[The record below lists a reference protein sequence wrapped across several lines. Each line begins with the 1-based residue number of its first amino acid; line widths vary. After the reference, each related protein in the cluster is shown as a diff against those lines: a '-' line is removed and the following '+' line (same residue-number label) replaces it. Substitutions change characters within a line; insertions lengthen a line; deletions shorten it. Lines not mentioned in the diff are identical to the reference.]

1 MRKHLNTI
9 ICAIDFSDYSRHT
22 LSYGIAFA
30 RVFDAHLFVAHVIDL
45 PSASMYGEAF
55 FPVEEQKERV
65 MAYAQEEISRLI
77 GDQSVRWEALISHG
91 HTADEIARMAEEK
104 DANLVIA
111 ATYGRSGLKRLV
123 LGSVTE
129 RLMQTLS
136 CPLLVVR
143 SPEHDFVSPTGREIS
158 LNRILVGCDFSSD
171 SLLALQYGL
180 SLAQEFEAELHLV
193 HVIEPPVYR
202 DLVRPEGKKAEEY
215 QTTLQERL
223 NRKLAEMVPEEARFW
238 CVPKSTLLAGQPHE
252 ELTKYAVVQ
261 NIDLIVLGVH
271 GRGLVE
277 GLLVGSTTDR
287 VIREGPCPVLSVR
300 PTKD

>member
-1 MRKHLNTI
+1 MRKDLKKI
-9 ICAIDFSDYSRHT
+9 ICAIDFSDYSNHT

-30 RVFDAHLFVAHVIDL
+30 RAFDAHLFVAHVIEL

-55 FPVEEQKERV
+55 FPVEEQKERI
-65 MAYAQEEISRLI
+65 MAYAQDEISRLI
-77 GDQSVRWEALISHG
+77 GDQPIRWQALISHG
-91 HTADEIARMAEEK
+91 HTADEIARMAEEQ

-129 RLMQTLS
+129 RLMRTLS

-143 SPEHDFVSPTGREIS
+143 SPEHDFVDSTGNEIS

-193 HVIEPPVYR
+193 HVIEPPLYR
-202 DLVRPEGKKAEEY
+202 DLVRPEGKRAEED
-215 QTTLQERL
+215 QTNLQERL
-223 NRKLAEMVPEEARFW
+223 NRKLAEMVPDEARLW
-238 CVPKSTLLAGQPHE
+238 CTPKSTLLAGQPHE

-287 VIREGPCPVLSVR
+287 VVREGPCPVLSVR
-300 PTKD
+300 PKRD